1 MSIDTLDFIVDRYI
15 INNILLRK
23 GEKMP
28 SYNDIA
34 KLYVATFNRAPD
46 AAGLSYWVYDSG
58 LSREGI
64 AQSFFDQPETQT
76 RYPSGT
82 SNTDFVTSIYNNL
95 FNRDPEAAGLAYWV
109 GELDAGRVSRDTAIL
124 AFIDGALNT
133 ALGQDATI
141 LTNKQTV
148 GLDFASHDLND
159 VNLASTVMDNV
170 GADESTVTLALQV
183 ITAVT
188 ASTGT
193 LTFDSIA
200 GSTSY
205 MYNADYGDSTF
216 ADGLD
221 SMHKMIFN
229 ADGTVTHTKFYASFG
244 ASGWTSEEP
253 FEYTQTW
260 TIQNGKLIVTTTAG
274 DYTSTDTLTYVT
286 QSGGQTVYNDAG
298 IGRDTRLGTVVD
310 QYNDLM
316 VSYSTIQSPRTE
328 AQILAE
334 GLVKEV
340 LTGHVSFTDSN
351 GAAVAVPSD
360 AMVQLSSPD
369 GSFNAI
375 DGITLSSD
383 GTFTKTIYTLGN
395 VFNADTPISVSVY
408 SDTNADGAWQNDANA
423 VYEPFYLLKNTTI
436 GGMQSGLP
444 SVTLTDGGSYY
455 AGEGVTSSG
464 GVDYEVS
471 PLGSN
476 ADITA
481 MLGGRAASAFII
493 NIHGS
498 GSDQTIIGTSSND
511 AFMWHGGNDTF
522 DGGADGGDWGNGGS
536 DFASVNLAPTSS
548 SVQINSSQP
557 NVISFSDNGTV
568 LVTLTKN
575 ANGSFDA
582 TVASTGDVLHMV
594 NTEVFRLY
602 VTPQNTDPSYNITI
616 DLVGNQTGTF
626 DAHF

>member
-1 MSIDTLDFIVDRYI
+1 
-15 INNILLRK
+15 
-23 GEKMP
+23 MP

-148 GLDFASHDLND
+148 GLDFANHDLND
-159 VNLASTVMDNV
+159 VNLASTVMDAV
-170 GADESTVTLALQV
+170 GADAATVTLALQL
-183 ITAVT
+183 ISSVT
-188 ASTGT
+188 STTGT
-193 LTFDSIA
+193 LTYEAVA
-200 GSTSY
+200 GTTSY
-205 MYNADYGDSTF
+205 LYNTDYSDSTF

-221 SMHKMIFN
+221 SMHKMIYN
-229 ADGTVTHTKFYASFG
+229 ADGTVTHTVSYASFG

-260 TIQNGKLIVTTTAG
+260 TIQNGKLILMTTAG
-274 DYTSTDTLTYVT
+274 DHTSTDTLTYVT

-298 IGRDTRLGTVVD
+298 VERDTTLGTVVD
-310 QYNDLM
+310 QYNELV
-316 VSYSTIQSPRTE
+316 VSYSAILSPRSE
-328 AQILAE
+328 AELLAE

-340 LTGHVSFTDSN
+340 LSGNVSFSDPS
-351 GAAVAVPSD
+351 GAAAAVPSD
-360 AMVQLSSPD
+360 AKIQLYSLEN
-369 GSFNAI
+369 SFNTM
-375 DGITLSSD
+375 DGITLNAD
-383 GTFTKTIYTLGN
+383 GSFTKTIYTLGDI
-395 VFNADTPISVSVY
+395 FNDNMPISMALY
-408 SDTNADGAWQNDANA
+408 SDVNGNA
-423 VYEPFYLLKNTTI
+423 VWESDGNSIYEPFYLLKDITI
-436 GGMQSGLP
+436 GEMQSALP
-444 SVTLTDGGSYY
+444 GITLVNGGSYY
-455 AGEGVTSSG
+455 AGEGVTQSG

-471 PLGSN
+471 AFGSTV
-476 ADITA
+476 DVTA
-481 MLGGRAASAFII
+481 MLGERAASAFII

-498 GSDQTIIGTSSND
+498 GSDQSVTGTNSND

-522 DGGADGGDWGNGGS
+522 DGGSDGGDWGNGGS
-536 DFASVNLAPTSS
+536 DFASVNLVTGSS
-548 SVQINSSQP
+548 AVQIDSSQP
-557 NVISFSDNGTV
+557 NVISISENGTV
-568 LVTLTKN
+568 RVTVTKN
-575 ANGSFDA
+575 TNGSFDA
-582 TVASTGDVLHMV
+582 TMASSGDVLHMV

-602 VTPQNTDPSYNITI
+602 VTPQNTDPSYNFTI

>member
-1 MSIDTLDFIVDRYI
+1 
-15 INNILLRK
+15 
-23 GEKMP
+23 MP

-64 AQSFFDQPETQT
+64 AQSFFDQPETQS

-82 SNTDFVTSIYNNL
+82 SNSDFVTSIYNNL
-95 FNRDPEAAGLAYWV
+95 FNRAPEAAGLAYWV
-109 GELDAGRVSRDTAIL
+109 GELDGGRVSRDTAIL

-148 GLDFASHDLND
+148 GLDFADHNLND

-170 GADESTVTLALQV
+170 GADAATVTLALQL

-188 ASTGT
+188 STTGT
-193 LTFDSIA
+193 LTYESVV
-200 GSTSY
+200 GSSSY

-221 SMHKMIFN
+221 SMHKMVFN

-244 ASGWTSEEP
+244 ASGWTIEEP

-260 TIQNGKLIVTTTAG
+260 TIQNGKLIITTTAG
-274 DYTSTDTLTYVT
+274 DMTSTDTLTYVT
-286 QSGGQTVYNDAG
+286 QNGGQTVYNDAG
-298 IGRDTRLGTVVD
+298 IGRDTRLGTVID
-310 QYNDLM
+310 QYNELTI
-316 VSYSTIQSPRTE
+316 SYSEIQNPRSE
-328 AQILAE
+328 AQMLSE

-340 LTGHVSFTDSN
+340 LTGHINFIDSN
-351 GAAVAVPSD
+351 GTTVAVPSD
-360 AMVQLSSPD
+360 AMVQVYSD
-369 GSFNAI
+369 GNSFNAI
-375 DGITLSSD
+375 DGITLSAD
-383 GTFTKTIYTLGN
+383 GTFTKTIYTLGD
-395 VFNADTPISVSVY
+395 VFNADTPVSISVY
-408 SDTNADGAWQNDANA
+408 SDTNADASWQNDADA
-423 VYEPFYLLKNTTI
+423 VYEPFYLLKDTTI
-436 GGMQSGLP
+436 GNFQNGFP
-444 SVTLTDGGSYY
+444 SVTLVNGGSYY
-455 AGEGVTSSG
+455 AGDGVSSNG
-464 GVDYEVS
+464 GVDYEVTPFS
-471 PLGSN
+471 SY

-481 MLGGRAASAFII
+481 MLGGRASSAFII

-498 GSDQTIIGTSSND
+498 GSDQTILGTSSND

-522 DGGADGGDWGNGGS
+522 DAGSDGGDWGNGGS
-536 DFASVNLAPTSS
+536 DFASVNLSS
-548 SVQINSSQP
+548 ASSAVQVNSSQA
-557 NVISFSDNGTV
+557 NVITFSDNGTV
-568 LVTLTKN
+568 QLTLTKN

-582 TVASTGDVLHMV
+582 TMAATGDVLHMV
-594 NTEVFRLY
+594 NTETFRIY

-616 DLVGNQTGTF
+616 DLVGNQTGSF